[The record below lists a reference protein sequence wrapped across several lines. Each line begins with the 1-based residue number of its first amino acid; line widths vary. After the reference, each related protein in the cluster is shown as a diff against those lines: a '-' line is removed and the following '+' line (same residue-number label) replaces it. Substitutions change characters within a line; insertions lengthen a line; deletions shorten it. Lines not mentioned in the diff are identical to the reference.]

1 MKSQKLTFIAAAI
14 GVIAIAAIAC
24 GSEPIASNQSSD
36 VAPPAGTEDVIPVEP
51 EGGIGDG
58 ALPPGDDNQGIAVG
72 ETSPVTPDEASPSN
86 PDFDSDA
93 PHTDDIVIEGP
104 GPEPVDVAGQGRVDV
119 ALPEVLCITTLAVQM
134 PIEFHFGSDPIPT
147 GFDDLNG
154 GSCTFPE
161 EIESVT
167 VTLHGLDGGGP
178 SHTAIW
184 TLPEATNQV
193 GFPLPKDLIA
203 METRA
208 FLSPGQYERTLT
220 ATGVSGKSYDVANA
234 SGALMEVTLLAP
246 EGTEEP
252 EAPVVVQPL
261 CMTTLAV
268 QAPIEFF
275 YGSGPVPTG
284 FDGVNVANCTFGEEI
299 ERVEVTLTAIDSGH
313 VHTENFTLTEATT
326 QVSFPLPEDT
336 LTFGTLDMLES
347 GTYERVITAYGVNGG
362 EYNINDLGA
371 LSEVTILEPVE

>member
-1 MKSQKLTFIAAAI
+1 M
-14 GVIAIAAIAC
+14 
-24 GSEPIASNQSSD
+24 P
-36 VAPPAGTEDVIPVEP
+36 
-51 EGGIGDG
+51 
-58 ALPPGDDNQGIAVG
+58 
-72 ETSPVTPDEASPSN
+72 
-86 PDFDSDA
+86 
-93 PHTDDIVIEGP
+93 
-104 GPEPVDVAGQGRVDV
+104 
-119 ALPEVLCITTLAVQM
+119 M
-134 PIEFHFGSDPIPT
+134 PIEFYFGSDPVPT
-147 GFDDLNG
+147 GFDDING

-167 VTLHGLDGGGP
+167 VTLHGLDGSGP

-184 TLPEATNQV
+184 TLPEPTSQV
-193 GFPLPKDLIA
+193 SFPLPKDLIA
-203 METRA
+203 VETRA

-234 SGALMEVTLLAP
+234 SNALMVVTILAP
-246 EGTEEP
+246 EGSEEVPEEP
-252 EAPVVVQPL
+252 EAPVVAPPL

-275 YGSGPVPTG
+275 YGSEPVPTG
-284 FDGVNVANCTFGEEI
+284 FDGINVANCTFGEEI

-313 VHTENFTLTEATT
+313 VHSENFQLPEATT

-362 EYNINDLGA
+362 EYNINELGA
-371 LSEVTILEPVE
+371 LGEVTILEPVE